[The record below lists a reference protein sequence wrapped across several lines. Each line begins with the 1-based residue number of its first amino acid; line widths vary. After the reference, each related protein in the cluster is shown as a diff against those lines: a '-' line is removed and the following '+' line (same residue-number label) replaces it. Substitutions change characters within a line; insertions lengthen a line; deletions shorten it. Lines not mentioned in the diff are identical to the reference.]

1 MSICDPKDK
10 DREEEEKEGKGSRKD
25 SMMVPAINFARR
37 MSMKITGGAGPFTTN
52 TYLPIFSSSDFLAAK
67 RDTLTFSRFF
77 RPCYLLEPVAVRRRA
92 RRATKHQE
100 PRQIQGRRYFQISL
114 LCVSSLGLL
123 FSWYLSYYPV

>member
-52 TYLPIFSSSDFLAAK
+52 TCQFLTLQIF
-67 RDTLTFSRFF
+67 
-77 RPCYLLEPVAVRRRA
+77 LLLKE
-92 RRATKHQE
+92 
-100 PRQIQGRRYFQISL
+100 II
-114 LCVSSLGLL
+114 
-123 FSWYLSYYPV
+123 